1 MSVAGNGRVEGK
13 VAFVTGAARG
23 QGRSH
28 AVRLAEEGADIIAI
42 DICAPV
48 DTVIYPAAT
57 PEDLDETVRQV
68 EALGRRIVARRGD
81 VRDAA
86 ALESAL
92 RDGVA
97 ELGHLDIV
105 LPNAGIATFGTA
117 VELTEQAWR
126 EMIDINLT
134 GVWQT
139 CKAAIPYLIE
149 SGRGSSIVITSSMAG
164 LKGYGNVSHY
174 TAAKH
179 GVVGLAR
186 SLAIELAPH
195 WIRVNCVN
203 PTTVDSPMVMNDP
216 LYRLFAPE
224 LENPTR
230 QDFDDRSRRMQLLDI
245 AWVES
250 SDVSNAILFLVSD
263 EARYIT
269 GCMLPVDG
277 GAFTGGLSTTG
288 FQAD

>member
-1 MSVAGNGRVEGK
+1 MSAAGNGRVEGK

-42 DICAPV
+42 DLCAPT
-48 DTVIYPAAT
+48 DTIVYPGAT
-57 PEDLDETVRQV
+57 PEDLAETVRLV
-68 EALGRRIVARRGD
+68 EALGRRIVARHAD
-81 VRDAA
+81 VRDLA
-86 ALESAL
+86 ALESVL

-117 VELTEQAWR
+117 VDLTEAQWG

-134 GVWQT
+134 GVWLT
-139 CKAAIPYLIE
+139 CKASIPYLIE

-174 TAAKH
+174 SAAKH

-216 LYRLFAPE
+216 LYKLFAPE
-224 LENPTR
+224 LEHATR
-230 QDFDDRSRRMQLLDI
+230 EDFDARSRQMQLLDI
-245 AWVES
+245 PWVES
-250 SDVSNAILFLVSD
+250 IDVSNAILWLVSD

-269 GCMLPVDG
+269 GLMLPVDG
-277 GAFTGGLSTTG
+277 GALTGGLSTTG
-288 FQAD
+288 FEKD